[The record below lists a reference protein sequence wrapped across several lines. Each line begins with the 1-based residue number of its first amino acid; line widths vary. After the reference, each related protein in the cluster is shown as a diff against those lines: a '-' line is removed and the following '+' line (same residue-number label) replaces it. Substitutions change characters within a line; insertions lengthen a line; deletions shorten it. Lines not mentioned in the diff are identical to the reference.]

1 MLTAVDFRRLAL
13 GFKGTQAEPHMDRTA
28 FRVVR
33 TYATLAPDELT
44 ANFKFTPDEQRAK
57 CLFAPDAFAPVPG
70 GWGKQ
75 GWTTA
80 KLAKLTEEEL
90 TDAILLAWQVARLK
104 KLPKEAKAVRPR
116 SPLDQRQPPRH
127 KR

>member
-1 MLTAVDFRRLAL
+1 MLTADDFRRLAL
-13 GFKGTQAEPHMDRTA
+13 GFKGTEAQPHMDRTA

-33 TYATLAPDELT
+33 TYATLAPDGLT
-44 ANFKFTPDEQRAK
+44 VNFKFTPDEQRAK
-57 CLFAPDAFAPVPG
+57 CLFAPDAFAPVAG

-90 TDAILLAWQVARLK
+90 ADAILLAWQMARLK
-104 KLPKEAKAVRPR
+104 KLPKVSAGKQPR
-116 SPLDQRQPPRH
+116 
-127 KR
+127 KN

>member
-1 MLTAVDFRRLAL
+1 MLTADDFQRLAL
-13 GFKGTQAEPHMDRTA
+13 GFKGTEAEPHTDRTA

-33 TYATLAPDELT
+33 TYATLAQDGLT
-44 ANFKFTPDEQRAK
+44 VNFRFTPDEQRAK
-57 CLFAPDAFAPVPG
+57 CLFAPDAFSPVAG

-80 KLAKLTEEEL
+80 KLAKLTEEDL

-104 KLPKEAKAVRPR
+104 KLPKIPAIKQPR
-116 SPLDQRQPPRH
+116 
-127 KR
+127 KF

>member
-1 MLTAVDFRRLAL
+1 MASADDFTRLAL
-13 GFKGTQAEPHMDRTA
+13 GFKGTQAQPHMDRTA

-33 TYATLAPDELT
+33 TYATLAPDGLT
-44 ANFKFTPDEQRAK
+44 VNFKLTSDEQRAK

-80 KLAKLTEEEL
+80 KLEKLTEDEL
-90 TDAILLAWQVARLK
+90 TDAILLAWQTARLK
-104 KLPKEAKAVRPR
+104 KLPKTPASRP
-116 SPLDQRQPPRH
+116 QR
-127 KR
+127 KS